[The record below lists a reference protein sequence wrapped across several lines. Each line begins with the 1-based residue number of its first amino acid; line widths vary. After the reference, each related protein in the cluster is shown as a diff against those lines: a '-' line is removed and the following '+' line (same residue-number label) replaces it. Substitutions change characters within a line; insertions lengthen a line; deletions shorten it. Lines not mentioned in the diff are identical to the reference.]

1 MTKGKQVTS
10 DKPSLTPKTA
20 IYQTQSLKP
29 GELTPA
35 QAERI
40 SSILSSDIGERQKYI
55 LLEEY
60 FLKGIADKLDSLC
73 VELKEQS
80 YMKEYISG
88 VRHARFS
95 IMNHLSQS
103 HLVRVLG
110 EDDLETEQD

>member
-1 MTKGKQVTS
+1 MTS
-10 DKPSLTPKTA
+10 DNPSLTPKTA
-20 IYQTQSLKP
+20 VYQTQSLNTM
-29 GELTPA
+29 ELTPA
-35 QAERI
+35 QAERM
-40 SSILSSDIGERQKYI
+40 SSILNADIGERQKYI

-60 FLKGIADKLDSLC
+60 FLKGIADKLDALC

-95 IMNHLSQS
+95 IMNHLSHT

-110 EDDLETEQD
+110 EDDSGTE